1 MPPTQ
6 VNTWRTSDLL
16 RASALVLALWI
27 VLRFVWM
34 ARSVFLITILAILLG
49 VTLARGVDH
58 LEKLRIK
65 RPIGVMLILLL
76 FFAAL
81 TGFGFAVAPSI
92 ERQSRELMDRFPD
105 ALERLEDRIRREPLA
120 QAALEASQ
128 PDGGESQDAQPAG
141 APPGGGAAADAGRSG
156 GERGAPTLSEAAKGH
171 LRSFG
176 MMLFPF
182 VSNVVTA
189 IAGLVVILFLA
200 SYFAVNPDLYRRGL
214 LALVPPEKRGR
225 ADGLL
230 TEIAALLRQWL
241 VARLIAM
248 VVIGVITAT
257 GLAIIGVPAWGALG
271 MIAGLLEFIPFVGPI
286 VAAIPAIGM
295 SLVVSPTA
303 ALWTL
308 LLFIV
313 IQQLE
318 GNLLTPLL
326 MKNRIDVPPAITII
340 AVAALGLVF
349 GVVGMLLAEP
359 LSGVAILVV
368 RSLYVERME
377 DRTG

>member
-34 ARSVFLITILAILLG
+34 ARSVFLITVLALLLG

-58 LEKLRIK
+58 LEKLKIK

-76 FFAAL
+76 FLALLVGFA
-81 TGFGFAVAPSI
+81 FAVAPSI

-128 PDGGESQDAQPAG
+128 PDGGESQDAQPVG
-141 APPGGGAAADAGRSG
+141 TPGGGAAAGAGQGG
-156 GERGAPTLSEAAKGH
+156 GEGGAPTLSDAAKGH

-230 TEIAALLRQWL
+230 TEIAGLLRQWL

-248 VVIGVITAT
+248 VVIGVVTAT

-377 DRTG
+377 NKEG